1 LAVRQPTV
9 PVNIIEYCQ
18 SGKFFGPLEG
28 NEHVVLK
35 TRIIIALLMTL
46 GYRLFTGQLVYSQ
59 VRCKLRH
66 FVCSK
71 LSAF

>member
-18 SGKFFGPLEG
+18 SGKFFEPLEG

-35 TRIIIALLMTL
+35 TNNCIINDTWLSPIYWTVSI
-46 GYRLFTGQLVYSQ
+46 QP
-59 VRCKLRH
+59 
-66 FVCSK
+66 SK
-71 LSAF
+71 V